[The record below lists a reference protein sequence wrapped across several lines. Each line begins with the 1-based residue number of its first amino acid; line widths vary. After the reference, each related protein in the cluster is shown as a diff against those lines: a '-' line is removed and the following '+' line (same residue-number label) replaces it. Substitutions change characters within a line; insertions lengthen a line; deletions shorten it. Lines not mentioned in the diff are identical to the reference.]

1 MQRPQRVR
9 KKTFKASDSQLNAAS
24 VSAIADS
31 RVAKKR
37 KLHALQP
44 VPAEQVAAPEILVD
58 PLPNYQPPLR
68 LQPFSSRPRIRPQ
81 SPIKAFQIFLTH
93 EIVKIIVANT
103 NSYADD
109 HREAADSANTPRS
122 RPWRP
127 TRASEM
133 WRYIGCLIYM
143 GIHIEKERGDY
154 WQDSHRLGVYLSRT
168 RFEQIHRYFTIRDGS
183 VYPPFPNENFTW
195 HLEPVATKIRLSY
208 QQNWSPGSH
217 LTIDESMIPYRGRS
231 EHTVK
236 MKNKPISEGYKV
248 WVLADHGYIW
258 SFLWYSC
265 TIGTE
270 GIHKK
275 QGLLVDLPIP
285 FRPVRLASTFATVI
299 RLAQQLRID
308 PVFPRVHCLFLDNL
322 FLNQDVCLTLL
333 ALNIACMG
341 TTRKNAIGISPK
353 LITMKQQNRGLVWN
367 SASAEI
373 KEGVLQFL
381 WQDNNT
387 VLGMTTAYSLHQ
399 TIWRERKRPALTST
413 NAHIVRPVFGD
424 AVKKWLQI
432 PLAIDEYNH
441 GMNGVDRANQ
451 LQRSY
456 TTHRPQVYRTW
467 HPQWHWLL
475 DTCATNAFLMLNNG
489 QEDKDLSH
497 RAHHDFQE
505 DLALGLL
512 TIPDDGPEQ
521 VAETIQTGPQPVP
534 RWRTL
539 PSCKRCEWCRE
550 HPANSAPRAKRRKVL
565 AEIVNGVSEAHLPQ
579 SRAACGC
586 HGVALCR
593 KGDCWDLYHT
603 QIAETSQ

>member
-9 KKTFKASDSQLNAAS
+9 KKTFKASDSQLDAAS
-24 VSAIADS
+24 VSIIADS

-44 VPAEQVAAPEILVD
+44 VPVEQVAAPEILVN
-58 PLPNYQPPLR
+58 PLPYYQPPLQ
-68 LQPFSSRPRIRPQ
+68 LHSFSSRPRIRPQ
-81 SPIKAFQIFLTH
+81 SPIEAFQLFLTRD
-93 EIVKIIVANT
+93 VVDIIVANT
-103 NSYADD
+103 NSYAEN
-109 HREAADSANTPRS
+109 HREAATAANTSYS
-122 RPWRP
+122 RPWHP
-127 TRASEM
+127 TRASEI
-133 WRYIGCLIYM
+133 WRYIGCLFYM
-143 GIHIEKERGDY
+143 GLHIEKERAEY
-154 WQDSHRLGVYLSRT
+154 WQDSHRLGSYIGRE

-183 VYPPFPNENFTW
+183 LYPAISSEDFTW
-195 HLEPVATKIRLSY
+195 HLEPVATMIRLSY

-217 LTIDESMIPYRGRS
+217 LTIDESMIPFRGRS

-248 WVLADHGYIW
+248 WVLANQGFIW

-265 TIGTE
+265 TTGTE
-270 GIHKK
+270 GIYKK

-299 RLAQQLRID
+299 RLAQQLRFHVD
-308 PVFPRVHCLFLDNL
+308 PVFPRVRCLFLDNL
-322 FLNQDVCLTLL
+322 FLNQDVCLALL
-333 ALNIACMG
+333 ALNIVCMG
-341 TTRKNAIGISPK
+341 TTRKNAIGMSPR
-353 LITMKQQNRGLVWN
+353 LIAMKQQNRGLVWN

-373 KEGVLQFL
+373 VEGVLQFL

-387 VLGMTTAYSLHQ
+387 VLGITTAYSLHQ
-399 TIWRERKRPALTST
+399 TVLRERKRPALTST

-424 AVKKWLQI
+424 QVKKWLQI
-432 PLAIDEYNH
+432 PLAIDAYNH

-467 HPQWHWLL
+467 QPQWHWLL
-475 DTCATNAFLMLNNG
+475 DTCATNAFLILNHEH
-489 QEDKDLSH
+489 EDLDH
-497 RAHHDFQE
+497 RGHHNFQE

-512 TIPDDGPEQ
+512 AFPDDGPPQ
-521 VAETIQTGPQPVP
+521 VVKTIQTSPQPWP
-534 RWRTL
+534 RWIAL
-539 PSCKRCEWCRE
+539 AWPKRCVWCRE
-550 HPANSAPRAKRRKVL
+550 HRANAARRAKSRKVL
-565 AEIVNGVSEAHLPQ
+565 AEIVNEAQGYLPQ
-579 SRAACGC
+579 TRAACCC

-603 QIAETSQ
+603 QMAESSK